1 MDERVIIKELEQLM
15 DKAIK
20 KNEVPVA
27 CIIVKDDKIIAK
39 AYNKTVKTNNVLD
52 HAEIIAIRKASKK
65 LNNWR
70 LNDCKLYVSLEPC
83 DMCKEVIKKSRISE
97 VIYYSKQNNNKTE
110 KDIEYKYIENDNISN
125 KLSDFFKNLRSEN

>member
-125 KLSDFFKNLRSEN
+125 KLSDFFKNIR

>member
-1 MDERVIIKELEQLM
+1 MDERVIIEQLKQLM
-15 DKAIK
+15 NKAAK

-39 AYNKTVKTNNVLD
+39 AYNKTVKTNNILD

-65 LNNWR
+65 LHNWR

-110 KDIEYKYIENDNISN
+110 KDIEYKYIENKDISN
-125 KLSDFFKNLRSEN
+125 KLSTFFKNMR

>member
-1 MDERVIIKELEQLM
+1 MDERVIIEQLKQLM
-15 DKAIK
+15 NKAAK

-39 AYNKTVKTNNVLD
+39 AYNKTVKTNNILD

-65 LNNWR
+65 LHNWR

-110 KDIEYKYIENDNISN
+110 KDIEYKYIENKDISN
-125 KLSDFFKNLRSEN
+125 KLSTFFKNIR